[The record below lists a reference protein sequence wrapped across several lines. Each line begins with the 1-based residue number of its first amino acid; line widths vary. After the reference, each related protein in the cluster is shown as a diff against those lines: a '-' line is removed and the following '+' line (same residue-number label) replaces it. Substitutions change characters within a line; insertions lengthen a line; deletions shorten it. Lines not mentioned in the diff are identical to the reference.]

1 MLLVVYYVAGRDT
14 RDTSC
19 ITCLLNNVPD
29 CFLEREAA
37 QNKLWRTPMTA
48 VPARTYTTL
57 SSRGLRHDIL
67 PMRLYHKAKKLGIW
81 DPRDIDLTQ
90 DRQDWQEMSTEKQD
104 QLRGLIMAFQAG
116 EEAVTVDL
124 LPL

>member
-1 MLLVVYYVAGRDT
+1 MAASPAG
-14 RDTSC
+14 
-19 ITCLLNNVPD
+19 
-29 CFLEREAA
+29 
-37 QNKLWRTPMTA
+37 
-48 VPARTYTTL
+48 RTYTTL

-90 DRQDWQEMSTEKQD
+90 DRQDWQRLSED
-104 QLRGLIMAFQAG
+104 QKERLRSLILNFQAG

-124 LPL
+124 LPLVMTMAREGRLEEEMFLVTFRCYR